1 MNILDSIFVAWGAIS
16 TNKLRSLLTML
27 GVIIG
32 VAAVIALVAVGSGA
46 TAQVTSQIQSLG
58 SNMIT
63 IFPTQ
68 GHRLVLADGPEILR
82 RVPTIIRAVPSV
94 TGSVTLKWQTEVVD
108 TNLDG
113 TTADYPVVRNHEL
126 AQGRFITEQDVA
138 SLARVAVVGQTV
150 VENLFGGRPP
160 VGQTITINGQPHRV
174 IGVMAKKGATMGQDP
189 DDVVLIPVSTA
200 QRLLQRTNVNNY
212 YLQVQDEQ
220 SASLAVAHL
229 QAVFQQKFGRENA
242 IRVFS
247 QDQVLSTMNTMTRT
261 LTMML
266 GAVAGISLVVGGIGI
281 MNIMLVSVR
290 ERTREIGIRK
300 AVGARRQDILVQ
312 FLVEALLLSVAGGAI
327 GIIMGRLGALMIS
340 SMAGWTTIVS
350 VEAVA
355 IAFAFS
361 FAVGLF
367 FGVYPA
373 VKAAALDP
381 IECLRYE

>member
-1 MNILDSIFVAWGAIS
+1 VNILDSIFVAWGAIS